1 MRFFK
6 LFIVVSHLSFF
17 ISMSQSA
24 DSGNKSTN
32 KSIDSLTE
40 NFKELKGLITVY
52 RNKEEV
58 YFEIDDSLL
67 AKDLLMVTRIVK
79 SPSDFQAYKNAG
91 SKTSE
96 QLIQFIKKKEKILL
110 IQKSYLNIADE
121 KDPISQSVIKNN
133 FSPILGAFQI
143 ENLEKN
149 KYLIDVSNYFNK
161 DSPGFNI
168 LNSSE
173 KKQYAVGGIDPK
185 RSFLDTIKSYPKNLE
200 IRHTLT
206 FKSSKPPRN
215 NLTNTISFQINH
227 SLILLPDKPMS
238 LRYVDDRIGWLNI
251 EKYDYSSQELKSTE
265 IKIIKR
271 WRLEPSDLN
280 AYMRGELVEPIK
292 PITFYLDKSTP
303 LKWRQYFKLGVED
316 WNSVFE
322 KAGFKNAIVA
332 KDSPSLEENEDFS
345 LEDIRYSII
354 HYVASTTRNARGLSI
369 VDPRSGEII
378 QSDVIWYHNHLKSYR
393 NRYLL
398 ETGASNPKARTLD
411 TDEKDIGLMIRRV
424 ISHEVGHALGLP
436 HNMKSSSA
444 YPVDSLRSDN
454 FTQKMGIA
462 TTIMDYARFNYVSQP
477 SDNNKL
483 FIRKLGPYDDYS
495 IEWGYRFFPKETL
508 ETEKVFLK
516 DFVDKKSVNPIFMY
530 GTSGID
536 PNVQTENIFDNPIKE
551 TNYLLNNLKFVASK
565 LDEWTTKE

>member
-1 MRFFK
+1 MKFFK
-6 LFIVVSHLSFF
+6 LLIVVSHLSFF
-17 ISMSQSA
+17 ISMSQVA
-24 DSGNKSTN
+24 DYDKKNRN
-32 KSIDSLTE
+32 KSIDSLTV
-40 NFKELKGLITVY
+40 NFEKLNGLIIVY
-52 RNKEEV
+52 KNKEKV

-67 AKDLLMVTRIVK
+67 TKDLLMVTRIVK

-110 IQKSYLNIADE
+110 TQKSYLNIADE
-121 KDPISQSVIKNN
+121 KDPISQSVTKNN
-133 FSPILGAFQI
+133 FSPILAAFQI
-143 ENLEKN
+143 KNLERK
-149 KYLIDVSNYFNK
+149 KYLIDVTNYFNK

-168 LNSSE
+168 LSSSE

-215 NLTNTISFQINH
+215 NFTNTISFQINH
-227 SLILLPDKPMS
+227 SIILLPGKPMS
-238 LRYVDDRIGWLNI
+238 LRYADDRIGWLNI
-251 EKYDYSSQELKSTE
+251 KKYDYSSPDLKSTE

-303 LKWRQYFKLGVED
+303 LKWRPYFKLGVED

-332 KDSPSLEENEDFS
+332 KDSPSLEDNEDFS

-398 ETGASNPKARTLD
+398 ETGASNQKARTLD

-424 ISHEVGHALGLP
+424 NSHEVGHALGLP

-444 YPVDSLRSDN
+444 YPVDSLRSNN

-477 SDNNKL
+477 NDDNKL

-495 IEWGYRFFPKETL
+495 IEWGYRFFTKETL

-516 DFVDKKSVNPIFMY
+516 DFVDKKSLNPMFMY

-536 PNVQTENIFDNPIKE
+536 PNVQTENIGDNPIKAS
-551 TNYLLNNLKFVASK
+551 NYGLNNLKIVASK
-565 LDEWTTKE
+565 LDE

>member
-1 MRFFK
+1 MKFFK
-6 LFIVVSHLSFF
+6 LLIVVSHLSFF

-24 DSGNKSTN
+24 DSSKKSTN

-40 NFKELKGLITVY
+40 NFKKLNGLITVY
-52 RNKEEV
+52 KNKEEV

-67 AKDLLMVTRIVK
+67 TKDLLMVTRIVK

-110 IQKSYLNIADE
+110 TQKSYLNIADE

-143 ENLEKN
+143 KNLERK

-238 LRYVDDRIGWLNI
+238 LRYADDRIGWLNI

-280 AYMRGELVEPIK
+280 AYIRGELVEPIK

-483 FIRKLGPYDDYS
+483 FIRKLGPYDDYA
-495 IEWGYRFFPKETL
+495 IEWGYRFFPEETL

-516 DFVDKKSVNPIFMY
+516 DFVDKKSINPIFMY

-536 PNVQTENIFDNPIKE
+536 PNVQTENIGDNPIKAS
-551 TNYLLNNLKFVASK
+551 NYGIKNLKIVA
-565 LDEWTTKE
+565 

>member
-1 MRFFK
+1 MKFFK
-6 LFIVVSHLSFF
+6 LLIVVSHLSFF
-17 ISMSQSA
+17 ISMSQVA
-24 DSGNKSTN
+24 DYDKKNRN
-32 KSIDSLTE
+32 KSIDSLTV
-40 NFKELKGLITVY
+40 NFEKLNGLIIVY
-52 RNKEEV
+52 KNKEKV

-67 AKDLLMVTRIVK
+67 TKDLLMVTRIVK

-121 KDPISQSVIKNN
+121 KDPISQSVTKNN
-133 FSPILGAFQI
+133 FSPILAAFQI
-143 ENLEKN
+143 KNLERK
-149 KYLIDVSNYFNK
+149 KYLIDVTNYFNK

-168 LNSSE
+168 LSSSE

-206 FKSSKPPRN
+206 FKSSTPPRN
-215 NLTNTISFQINH
+215 NFTNTISFQINH
-227 SLILLPDKPMS
+227 SIILLPNKPMS
-238 LRYVDDRIGWLNI
+238 LRYADDRIGWLNI

-322 KAGFKNAIVA
+322 KAGFRNAIVA

-398 ETGASNPKARTLD
+398 ETGASNQKARTSD

-444 YPVDSLRSDN
+444 YPVDSLRSNN

-477 SDNNKL
+477 NDDNKL
-483 FIRKLGPYDDYS
+483 FIRNLG
-495 IEWGYRFFPKETL
+495 RFVDFSLKGL
-508 ETEKVFLK
+508 VFL
-516 DFVDKKSVNPIFMY
+516 S
-530 GTSGID
+530 
-536 PNVQTENIFDNPIKE
+536 
-551 TNYLLNNLKFVASK
+551 LNKNS
-565 LDEWTTKE
+565 